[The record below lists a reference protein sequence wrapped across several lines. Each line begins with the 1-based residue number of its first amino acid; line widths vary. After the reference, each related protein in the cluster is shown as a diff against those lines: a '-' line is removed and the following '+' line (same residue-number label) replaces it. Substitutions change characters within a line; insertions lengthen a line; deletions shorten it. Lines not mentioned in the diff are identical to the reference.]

1 MSAAK
6 LPDFFVLGTQ
16 KAGTTTLHDRL
27 SKHPDI
33 CLPRLKETQFF
44 AFEEKYSRGLGWY
57 QEQFPKCRDDQ
68 VVGEI
73 CPDYMYFPGS
83 AERIASVVE
92 KPKLIFVFRE
102 PLERAY
108 SHYLMSVRQGCE
120 PLGFA
125 DALIEEK
132 LRLESNAEAHICHS
146 YLSRGRYAG
155 QIERFM
161 IELPQALHLY
171 IRFEDLTDK
180 GPVGQSTFDRICS
193 FIGVSG
199 MAANLDRHSNKA
211 SKPRSDFL
219 RKFLYGQS
227 PLKHALGGW
236 LPLSVRERI
245 AVTLDA
251 WNQAPI
257 EKGEMPAV
265 DSGFVAE
272 AFLETEKLERMTG
285 LDLSRWK
292 RLGDRS

>member
-1 MSAAK
+1 MSVAK
-6 LPDFFVLGTQ
+6 LPEFFVLGTQ

-44 AFEEKYSRGLGWY
+44 AFEEKHSRGLEWY
-57 QEQFPKCRDDQ
+57 QEQFPQCRDDQ
-68 VVGEI
+68 VVGEV

-92 KPKLIFVFRE
+92 KPKLIFIFRE

-108 SHYLMSVRQGCE
+108 SQYLMSVRQGFE
-120 PLGFA
+120 SLSFA

-132 LRLESNAEAHICHS
+132 LRLEGNAKAHIYHS

-161 IELPQALHLY
+161 KELPQASHLY
-171 IRFEDLTDK
+171 IRFEDLTDR
-180 GPVGQSTFDRICS
+180 GPIGQATFDRICD
-193 FIGVSG
+193 FIGVPW

-219 RKFLYGQS
+219 RKTLYGQS
-227 PLKHALGGW
+227 PLKHALGRW
-236 LPLSVRERI
+236 LPFSVKERI

-251 WNQAPI
+251 WNQVPI

-265 DSGFVAE
+265 DPSFVAE
-272 AFLETEKLERMTG
+272 ALLETEKLERMTG
-285 LDLSRWK
+285 LDLSGWK
-292 RLGDRS
+292 RLEDRS